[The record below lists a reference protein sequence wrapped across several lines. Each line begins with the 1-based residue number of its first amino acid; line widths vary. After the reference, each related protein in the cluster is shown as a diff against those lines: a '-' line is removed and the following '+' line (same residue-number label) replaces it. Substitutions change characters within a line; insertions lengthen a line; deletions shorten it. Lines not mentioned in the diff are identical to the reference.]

1 MMKVLNL
8 VLKCKWYIMIEC
20 GIKKEEYREI
30 KIYWEK
36 RLLDYERLKKYVID
50 NYAELK
56 LKQLFFPHRIPLE
69 GACEAFP
76 RGYTHVRFF
85 LGYAKKRPSMTFKLE
100 AITMGTGKPEW
111 GAPANQDVFII
122 KLGERIDL

>member
-1 MMKVLNL
+1 MKTLKL
-8 VLKCKWYIMIEC
+8 VLTCQWYLMIER

-56 LKQLFFPHRIPLE
+56 LKQIFFPHRVPLE
-69 GACEAFP
+69 NACKAFP
-76 RGYTHVRFF
+76 RGFTHVRFY
-85 LGYAKKRPSMTFKLE
+85 LGYAKKRPSMTFKLDGISME
-100 AITMGTGKPEW
+100 KGNPDW
-111 GAPANQDVFII
+111 GAPKDKDVFII
-122 KLGERIDL
+122 KLGDRVE